1 MMGSNWIFKIIDCDK
16 GSNSMISLNLQ
27 FNFDVIKELTDNVF
41 TIIDCDKGSNSDL
54 FKFMKWQGR

>member
-1 MMGSNWIFKIIDCDK
+1 
-16 GSNSMISLNLQ
+16 MISLNLQ

-54 FKFMKWQGR
+54 FKFMK